1 MNTYVYTIYGNIYI
15 NLTNFCSNA
24 CEFCVRNHEST
35 MDGRE
40 FGSHSG
46 EGDYDLW
53 LDREPSYKDVTDI
66 LDKMDFSR
74 YKEMVFCG
82 YGEPSARFD
91 LVEMLCVYAHER
103 GIKTRINTN
112 GQGNAIN
119 GRDITDDIV
128 SHIDSIGVS
137 LNATD
142 AKKYDAI
149 CHSEWGERGF
159 DLMLA
164 FAEECVKKGGNVSLS
179 VVDIIGEEETAKART
194 IAEKIGAKLR
204 VRKMIDG

>member
-112 GQGNAIN
+112 GQSNAIL
-119 GRDITDDIV
+119 GKDIAPRMCRC
-128 SHIDSIGVS
+128 IDTINVS

-142 AKKYDAI
+142 AQSYDRL
-149 CHSEWGERGF
+149 CHSVYGEKAF
-159 DLMLA
+159 DIMLD
-164 FAEECVKKGGNVSLS
+164 FAKECVRCGGNVVLS
-179 VVDIIGEEETAKART
+179 IVDCVPPEQLQKAAE
-194 IAEKIGAKLR
+194 IARDIGAKLR
-204 VRKMIDG
+204 VRKMI

>member
-1 MNTYVYTIYGNIYI
+1 
-15 NLTNFCSNA
+15 
-24 CEFCVRNHEST
+24 

-82 YGEPSARFD
+82 YGEPSPRID
-91 LVEMLCVYAHER
+91 LVELLCVYAHER

-112 GQGNAIN
+112 GQGNAIL
-119 GRDITDDIV
+119 GKDIAPRMCRC
-128 SHIDSIGVS
+128 IDTINVS

-142 AKKYDAI
+142 AQSYDRL
-149 CHSEWGERGF
+149 CHSVYGEKAF
-159 DLMLA
+159 DIMLD
-164 FAEECVKKGGNVSLS
+164 FAKECVRCGGNVVLS
-179 VVDIIGEEETAKART
+179 IVDCVPPEQLQKAAE
-194 IAEKIGAKLR
+194 IARDIGAKLR
-204 VRKMIDG
+204 VRKMI

>member
-112 GQGNAIN
+112 GQGNAIL
-119 GRDITDDIV
+119 GKDIAPRMCRC
-128 SHIDSIGVS
+128 IDTINVS

-142 AKKYDAI
+142 AQSYDRL
-149 CHSEWGERGF
+149 CHSVYGEKAF
-159 DLMLA
+159 DIMLD
-164 FAEECVKKGGNVSLS
+164 FAKECVRCGGNVVLS
-179 VVDIIGEEETAKART
+179 IVDCVPPEQLQKAAE
-194 IAEKIGAKLR
+194 IARDIGAKLR
-204 VRKMIDG
+204 GRKMI

>member
-112 GQGNAIN
+112 GQGNAIL
-119 GRDITDDIV
+119 GKDIAPRMCRC
-128 SHIDSIGVS
+128 IDTINVS

-142 AKKYDAI
+142 AKSYDRL
-149 CHSEWGERGF
+149 CHSVYGEKAF
-159 DLMLA
+159 DIMLD
-164 FAEECVKKGGNVSLS
+164 FAKECVRCGGNVVLS
-179 VVDIIGEEETAKART
+179 IVDCVPPEQLQKAAE
-194 IAEKIGAKLR
+194 IARDIGAKLR
-204 VRKMIDG
+204 VRKMI

>member
-103 GIKTRINTN
+103 SIKTRINTN
-112 GQGNAIN
+112 GQGNAIL
-119 GRDITDDIV
+119 GKDIAPRMCRC
-128 SHIDSIGVS
+128 IDTINVS

-142 AKKYDAI
+142 AQSYDRL
-149 CHSEWGERGF
+149 CHSVYGEKAF
-159 DLMLA
+159 DIMLD
-164 FAEECVKKGGNVSLS
+164 FAKECVRCGGNVVLS
-179 VVDIIGEEETAKART
+179 IVDCVPPEQLQKAAE
-194 IAEKIGAKLR
+194 IARDIGAKLR
-204 VRKMIDG
+204 VRKMI

>member
-15 NLTNFCSNA
+15 NLPNFCSNA

-112 GQGNAIN
+112 GQGNAIL
-119 GRDITDDIV
+119 GKDIAPRMCRC
-128 SHIDSIGVS
+128 IDTINVS

-142 AKKYDAI
+142 AQSYDRL
-149 CHSEWGERGF
+149 CHSVYGEKAF
-159 DLMLA
+159 DIMLD
-164 FAEECVKKGGNVSLS
+164 FAKECVRCGGNVVLS
-179 VVDIIGEEETAKART
+179 IVDCVPPEQLQKAAE
-194 IAEKIGAKLR
+194 IARDIGAKLR
-204 VRKMIDG
+204 VRKMI

>member
-46 EGDYDLW
+46 ESDYDLW

-112 GQGNAIN
+112 GQGNAIL
-119 GRDITDDIV
+119 GKDIAPRMCRC
-128 SHIDSIGVS
+128 IDTINVS

-142 AKKYDAI
+142 AQSYDRL
-149 CHSEWGERGF
+149 CHSVYGEKAF
-159 DLMLA
+159 DIMLD
-164 FAEECVKKGGNVSLS
+164 FAKECVRCGGNVVLS
-179 VVDIIGEEETAKART
+179 IVDCVPPEQLQKAAE
-194 IAEKIGAKLR
+194 IARDIGAKLR
-204 VRKMIDG
+204 VRKMI

>member
-91 LVEMLCVYAHER
+91 LVEMLANYAHDR

-112 GQGNAIN
+112 GQGSAIL
-119 GRDITDDIV
+119 GKDIAPRMAKC
-128 SHIDSIGVS
+128 IDTINVS

-142 AKKYDAI
+142 PVSYDKL
-149 CHSEWGERGF
+149 CHSRFGLKAF
-159 DLMLA
+159 DIMLD
-164 FAEECVKKGGNVSLS
+164 FAKECVKCGGNVVLS
-179 VVDIIGEEETAKART
+179 IVDCVPPEQLQKAAE
-194 IAEKIGAKLR
+194 IAREIGAKLR
-204 VRKMIDG
+204 VRKLI

>member
-112 GQGNAIN
+112 GQGNAILDK
-119 GRDITDDIV
+119 DIAPRMCRC
-128 SHIDSIGVS
+128 IDTINVS

-142 AKKYDAI
+142 AQSYDRL
-149 CHSEWGERGF
+149 CHSVYGEKAF
-159 DLMLA
+159 DIMLD
-164 FAEECVKKGGNVSLS
+164 FAKECVRCGGNVVLS
-179 VVDIIGEEETAKART
+179 IVDCVPPEQLQKAAE
-194 IAEKIGAKLR
+194 IARDIGAKLR
-204 VRKMIDG
+204 VRKMI

>member
-15 NLTNFCSNA
+15 NLTNCCSNA

-112 GQGNAIN
+112 GQGNAIL
-119 GRDITDDIV
+119 GKDIAPRMCRC
-128 SHIDSIGVS
+128 IDTINVS

-142 AKKYDAI
+142 AQSYDRL
-149 CHSEWGERGF
+149 CHSVYGEKAF
-159 DLMLA
+159 DIMLD
-164 FAEECVKKGGNVSLS
+164 FAKECVRCGGNVVLS
-179 VVDIIGEEETAKART
+179 IVDCVPPEQLQKAAE
-194 IAEKIGAKLR
+194 IARDIGAKLR
-204 VRKMIDG
+204 VRKMI

>member
-91 LVEMLCVYAHER
+91 LVEMLCIYAHER

-112 GQGNAIN
+112 GQGNAIL
-119 GRDITDDIV
+119 GKDIAPRMCRC
-128 SHIDSIGVS
+128 IDTINVS

-142 AKKYDAI
+142 AQSYDRL
-149 CHSEWGERGF
+149 CHSVYGEKAF
-159 DLMLA
+159 DIMLD
-164 FAEECVKKGGNVSLS
+164 FAKECVRCGGNVVLS
-179 VVDIIGEEETAKART
+179 IVDCVPPEQLQKAAE
-194 IAEKIGAKLR
+194 IARDIGAKLR
-204 VRKMIDG
+204 VRKMI

>member
-15 NLTNFCSNA
+15 ILTYYCSIA
-24 CEFCVRNHEST
+24 CVFCVRNHEST
-35 MDGRE
+35 RDVWE
-40 FGSHSG
+40 FDSHSG

-53 LDREPSYKDVTDI
+53 LDREPSYKDVSDI

-112 GQGNAIN
+112 GQGNAIL
-119 GRDITDDIV
+119 GKDIAPRMCLC
-128 SHIDSIGVS
+128 IDTINVS

-142 AKKYDAI
+142 AQSYDRL
-149 CHSEWGERGF
+149 CHSVYGEKAF
-159 DLMLA
+159 DIMLD
-164 FAEECVKKGGNVSLS
+164 FAKECVRCGGNVVLS
-179 VVDIIGEEETAKART
+179 IVDCVPPEQLQKAAE
-194 IAEKIGAKLR
+194 IARDIGAKLR
-204 VRKMIDG
+204 VRKMI

>member
-66 LDKMDFSR
+66 LD
-74 YKEMVFCG
+74 
-82 YGEPSARFD
+82 
-91 LVEMLCVYAHER
+91 
-103 GIKTRINTN
+103 
-112 GQGNAIN
+112 
-119 GRDITDDIV
+119 
-128 SHIDSIGVS
+128 
-137 LNATD
+137 
-142 AKKYDAI
+142 
-149 CHSEWGERGF
+149 
-159 DLMLA
+159 
-164 FAEECVKKGGNVSLS
+164 
-179 VVDIIGEEETAKART
+179 
-194 IAEKIGAKLR
+194 
-204 VRKMIDG
+204 

>member
-112 GQGNAIN
+112 GQGNAIL
-119 GRDITDDIV
+119 GKDIAPRMCRC
-128 SHIDSIGVS
+128 IDTINVS

-142 AKKYDAI
+142 AQSYDRL
-149 CHSEWGERGF
+149 CHSVYGEKAF
-159 DLMLA
+159 DIMLN
-164 FAEECVKKGGNVSLS
+164 FAKECVRCGGNVVLS
-179 VVDIIGEEETAKART
+179 IVDCVPPEQLQKAAE
-194 IAEKIGAKLR
+194 IARDIGAKLR
-204 VRKMIDG
+204 VRKMI

>member
-1 MNTYVYTIYGNIYI
+1 MNTYVYTLYGNIYI
-15 NLTNFCSNA
+15 NLTNYCSNA
-24 CEFCVRNHEST
+24 CEFCVRNHGST

-40 FGSHSG
+40 FGSHKG
-46 EGDYDLW
+46 EGDCDLW

-91 LVEMLCVYAHER
+91 LVEMLCAYAHDR

-112 GQGNAIN
+112 GQGSAIL
-119 GRDITDDIV
+119 GVDIAPRMSRCMDTIN
-128 SHIDSIGVS
+128 VS

-142 AKKYDAI
+142 ADSYDKL
-149 CHSEWGERGF
+149 CHSVFGKKAF
-159 DLMLA
+159 DIMLD
-164 FAEECVKKGGNVSLS
+164 FAKECLRCGGNVVLS
-179 VVDIIGEEETAKART
+179 IVDCVPPEQLQKAAE
-194 IAEKIGAKLR
+194 IAREIGAKLR
-204 VRKMIDG
+204 VRKMI

>member
-15 NLTNFCSNA
+15 NLTNYCSNA
-24 CEFCVRNHEST
+24 CEFCLRNHESV
-35 MDGRE
+35 MDGRG
-40 FGSHSG
+40 FGSHKG

-53 LDREPSYKDVTDI
+53 LDREPSYTDVTEI

-91 LVEMLCVYAHER
+91 LVEMLAGYAHDR

-112 GQGNAIN
+112 GQGSAIL
-119 GRDITDDIV
+119 GKDIAPRMAKC
-128 SHIDSIGVS
+128 IDTINVS

-142 AKKYDAI
+142 PESYDKL
-149 CHSEWGERGF
+149 CHSRFGLKAF
-159 DLMLA
+159 DIMLD
-164 FAEECVKKGGNVSLS
+164 FAKECVRCGGNVVLS
-179 VVDIIGEEETAKART
+179 IVDCVPPEQLQRAAEIAR
-194 IAEKIGAKLR
+194 EIGAKLR
-204 VRKMIDG
+204 VRKLI

>member
-112 GQGNAIN
+112 GQGNAIL
-119 GRDITDDIV
+119 GKDIAPRMCRC
-128 SHIDSIGVS
+128 IDTINVS

-142 AKKYDAI
+142 AQSYDRL
-149 CHSEWGERGF
+149 CHSVYGEKAF
-159 DLMLA
+159 DIMLDVA
-164 FAEECVKKGGNVSLS
+164 KECVRCGGNVVLS
-179 VVDIIGEEETAKART
+179 IVDCVPPEQLQKAAE
-194 IAEKIGAKLR
+194 IARDIGAKLR
-204 VRKMIDG
+204 VRKMI

>member
-53 LDREPSYKDVTDI
+53 LDKEPSYKDVTDI

-112 GQGNAIN
+112 GQGNAIL
-119 GRDITDDIV
+119 GKDIAPRMCRC
-128 SHIDSIGVS
+128 IDTINVS

-142 AKKYDAI
+142 AQSYDRL
-149 CHSEWGERGF
+149 CHSVYGEKAF
-159 DLMLA
+159 DIMLD
-164 FAEECVKKGGNVSLS
+164 FAKECVRCGGNVVLS
-179 VVDIIGEEETAKART
+179 IVDCVPPEQLQKAAE
-194 IAEKIGAKLR
+194 IARDIGAKLR
-204 VRKMIDG
+204 VRKMI

>member
-53 LDREPSYKDVTDI
+53 LDREPSYTDVTDI

-112 GQGNAIN
+112 GQGNAIL
-119 GRDITDDIV
+119 GKDIAPRMCRC
-128 SHIDSIGVS
+128 IDTINVS

-142 AKKYDAI
+142 AQSYDRL
-149 CHSEWGERGF
+149 CHSVYGEKAF
-159 DLMLA
+159 DIMLD
-164 FAEECVKKGGNVSLS
+164 FAKECVRCGGNVVLS
-179 VVDIIGEEETAKART
+179 IVDCVPPEQLQKAAE
-194 IAEKIGAKLR
+194 IARDIGAKLR
-204 VRKMIDG
+204 VRKMI

>member
-112 GQGNAIN
+112 GQGNAIL
-119 GRDITDDIV
+119 GKDIAPRMCRC
-128 SHIDSIGVS
+128 IDTINVS

-142 AKKYDAI
+142 VQSYDRL
-149 CHSEWGERGF
+149 CHSVYGEKAF
-159 DLMLA
+159 DIMLD
-164 FAEECVKKGGNVSLS
+164 FAKECVRCGGNVVLS
-179 VVDIIGEEETAKART
+179 IVDCVPPEQLQKAAE
-194 IAEKIGAKLR
+194 IARDIGAKLR
-204 VRKMIDG
+204 VRKMI

>member
-35 MDGRE
+35 TYGRE

-112 GQGNAIN
+112 GQGNAIL
-119 GRDITDDIV
+119 GKDIAPRMCRC
-128 SHIDSIGVS
+128 IDTINVS

-142 AKKYDAI
+142 AQSYDRL
-149 CHSEWGERGF
+149 CHSVYGEKAF
-159 DLMLA
+159 DIMLD
-164 FAEECVKKGGNVSLS
+164 FAKECVRCGGNVVLS
-179 VVDIIGEEETAKART
+179 IVDCVPPEQLQKAAE
-194 IAEKIGAKLR
+194 IARDIGAKLR
-204 VRKMIDG
+204 VRKMI

>member
-112 GQGNAIN
+112 GQGNAIL
-119 GRDITDDIV
+119 GKDIAPRMCRC
-128 SHIDSIGVS
+128 IDTINVS

-142 AKKYDAI
+142 AQSYDRL
-149 CHSEWGERGF
+149 CHSVYGEKAF
-159 DLMLA
+159 DIMLD
-164 FAEECVKKGGNVSLS
+164 FAKECVRCGGNVVLS
-179 VVDIIGEEETAKART
+179 IVDCVPPEQLQKAT
-194 IAEKIGAKLR
+194 EIARDIGAKLR
-204 VRKMIDG
+204 VRKMI

>member
-112 GQGNAIN
+112 GQGNAIL
-119 GRDITDDIV
+119 GKDIAPRMCRC
-128 SHIDSIGVS
+128 IDTINVS

-142 AKKYDAI
+142 TQSYDRL
-149 CHSEWGERGF
+149 CHSVYGEKAF
-159 DLMLA
+159 DIMLD
-164 FAEECVKKGGNVSLS
+164 FAKECVRCGGNVVLS
-179 VVDIIGEEETAKART
+179 IVDCVPPEQLQKAAE
-194 IAEKIGAKLR
+194 IARDIGAKLR
-204 VRKMIDG
+204 VRKMI

>member
-112 GQGNAIN
+112 GQGNAIL
-119 GRDITDDIV
+119 GKDIAPRMCRC
-128 SHIDSIGVS
+128 IDTINVS

-142 AKKYDAI
+142 AQSYDRL
-149 CHSEWGERGF
+149 CHSVYGEKAF
-159 DLMLA
+159 DIMLD
-164 FAEECVKKGGNVSLS
+164 FAKECVRCGGNVVLS
-179 VVDIIGEEETAKART
+179 IVDCVPPEQLQKAAE
-194 IAEKIGAKLR
+194 IARDIGAKLR
-204 VRKMIDG
+204 VRKMI

>member
-112 GQGNAIN
+112 GQGNAIL
-119 GRDITDDIV
+119 GKDIAPRMCRC
-128 SHIDSIGVS
+128 IDTINVS

-142 AKKYDAI
+142 AQSYDRL
-149 CHSEWGERGF
+149 CHSVYGEKAF
-159 DLMLA
+159 DIMLD
-164 FAEECVKKGGNVSLS
+164 FAKECVRCGGDVVLS
-179 VVDIIGEEETAKART
+179 IVDCVPPEQLQKAAE
-194 IAEKIGAKLR
+194 IARDIGAKLR
-204 VRKMIDG
+204 VRKMI

>member
-35 MDGRE
+35 MDGRV

-112 GQGNAIN
+112 GQGNAIL
-119 GRDITDDIV
+119 GKDIAPRMCRC
-128 SHIDSIGVS
+128 IDTINVS

-142 AKKYDAI
+142 AQSYDRL
-149 CHSEWGERGF
+149 CHSVYGEKAF
-159 DLMLA
+159 DIMLD
-164 FAEECVKKGGNVSLS
+164 FAKECVRCGGNVVLS
-179 VVDIIGEEETAKART
+179 IVDCVPPEQLQKAAE
-194 IAEKIGAKLR
+194 IARDIGAKLR
-204 VRKMIDG
+204 VRKMI

>member
-46 EGDYDLW
+46 EGDSDLW
-53 LDREPSYKDVTDI
+53 LDSEPSYKDVTDI
-66 LDKMDFSR
+66 LDQMAFSR
-74 YKEMVFCG
+74 YKEMVVG
-82 YGEPSARFD
+82 GEGEPSARFE
-91 LVEMLCVYAHER
+91 LVEMLCGYAHER

-112 GQGNAIN
+112 GQGNAIL
-119 GRDITDDIV
+119 GKDIAPRMCRC
-128 SHIDSIGVS
+128 IDTINVS

-142 AKKYDAI
+142 AQSYDRL
-149 CHSEWGERGF
+149 CHSVYGEKAF
-159 DLMLA
+159 DIMLD
-164 FAEECVKKGGNVSLS
+164 FAKECVRCGGNVVLRI
-179 VVDIIGEEETAKART
+179 VDCVPPEQLQKAAE
-194 IAEKIGAKLR
+194 IARDIGAKLR
-204 VRKMIDG
+204 GRKMI